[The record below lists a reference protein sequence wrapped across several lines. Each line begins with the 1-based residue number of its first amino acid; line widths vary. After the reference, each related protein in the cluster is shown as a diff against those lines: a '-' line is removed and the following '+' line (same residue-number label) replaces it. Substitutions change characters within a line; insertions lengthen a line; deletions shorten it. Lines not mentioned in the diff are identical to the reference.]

1 MPRGLDDLLDA
12 AVRVPSVKVHD
23 YVDGVRRKHPQAAP
37 ADMMAILNRRY
48 LVTVTGSGS
57 AVGAVA
63 AVPALGTGAALAL
76 TSGQVATFLG
86 SSSLLALAVA
96 DLHGIA
102 EDDVAR
108 RRAVLL
114 TALLGPSGPQ
124 LLEQEI
130 GVSTLTWGRALLT
143 RVPLGTVQSVNRTLR
158 RRVVAT
164 STAKAGSIMAGRLLP
179 FGVGAVI
186 GYSSAR
192 VMGKSM
198 IRGITSAF
206 GPPPAQFPREIGAPA
221 GEIGAPASAIG
232 APASAIAAGPDESAA
247 EPPGDVLR

>member
-12 AVRVPSVKVHD
+12 AVRVPSAKVHD
-23 YVDGVRRKHPQAAP
+23 YVDAVRTKHPHATP
-37 ADMMAILNRRY
+37 EEVVVILQRRY

-86 SSSLLALAVA
+86 SSALLAMAVA
-96 DLHGIA
+96 DLHGI
-102 EDDVAR
+102 EVDDVAR

-114 TALLGPSGPQ
+114 TALLGPRGPQ
-124 LLEQEI
+124 LLEQQI
-130 GVSTLTWGRALLT
+130 GMSTLTWGRALLT
-143 RVPLGTVQSVNRTLR
+143 KVPLGTVRSVNRTLR
-158 RRVVAT
+158 RRVVAAG
-164 STAKAGSIMAGRLLP
+164 TAKAGSIMAGRLLP

-186 GYSSAR
+186 GYSGAR

-198 IRGITSAF
+198 VRGITSAF
-206 GPPPAQFPREIGAPA
+206 GPPPAQFPREIEALGTRR
-221 GEIGAPASAIG
+221 ASG
-232 APASAIAAGPDESAA
+232 
-247 EPPGDVLR
+247 